1 MIDVTQNEDGSFNID
16 WDETDPKE
24 SILNTYTKEDFKAL
38 IKNYLEQNQTT
49 TKGKNTAVLKP
60 KPINPNI
67 TTATE
72 KDKEEFWYNSESE
85 GKETRV

>member
-38 IKNYLEQNQTT
+38 IKNYLEQNQNS

-67 TTATE
+67 AQATD

-85 GKETRV
+85 GQETRV

>member
-24 SILNTYTKEDFKAL
+24 SILNTYTQEDFKAL
-38 IKNYLEQNQTT
+38 IKNYLDQNQNT

-85 GKETRV
+85 GQETRV